1 MANGRL
7 VYCPGSLYIPFELA
21 ASKFRFRRNRRMN
34 CRKKAVR
41 QLEGTVNRDEM
52 GKEGKKCERRDGR
65 CVPEVY
71 ST

>member
-1 MANGRL
+1 
-7 VYCPGSLYIPFELA
+7 
-21 ASKFRFRRNRRMN
+21 MN

-41 QLEGTVNRDEM
+41 QSEGTVSRDEM